1 LATFEGPE
9 DSIFRAFLFLGSK
22 MVKPVSVRR
31 LSARALALVGALAML
46 VGVVAVANAQT
57 FRGGISGR
65 VTDQSGGVLPGV
77 NITATNTATGVSRTT
92 VTSSTGDFSLPDLPL
107 GTYTVEGTLEGFQP
121 QKVSVEVAVSK
132 IAVVEIKLGVSTLSE
147 TVQVSGNSTALD
159 IQSTSLANV
168 VSQKQV
174 QDLPLNGRD
183 FRRMLQ
189 LAPGVTQDSSV
200 NGVRTRGNNYQ
211 IDGADNND
219 AFQNASAVNQ
229 GGVSGIAGTLLP
241 VEAIEQFSVQSG
253 GDSEVGRN
261 AGSTV
266 NLVIKSGTNDLHG
279 SGYYFN
285 RNEALAAQSPLVAPG
300 SPKRPIRN
308 NQYGFSVGGPI
319 VKNSTFFFGT
329 FEGQKLMAGN
339 TLVTTAPSDAW
350 ITQAKATLAQYNVA
364 VNPLA
369 LNLLSLWPKASL
381 TGGAVANNYIST
393 DNNDYTS
400 YNGLAK
406 IDHTFNKQFSLS
418 GRYYGGTGDQTAY
431 DGGSPYLD
439 YYQTVPSRMRNVS
452 IVPSMVLSTHL
463 VNQLVFG
470 YNYFKQ
476 TFNSNSTAADP
487 TSLGLVTNSGISG
500 APVINISGFGQVGG
514 SSPLGRIDTTYHVT
528 DTLSYATASHQIKF
542 GGELRR
548 ANLDI
553 FYDSSKR
560 GSFTFDGTVGPWAGT
575 GTPAQRALADFLAGD
590 VSTATILRGPTRHQ
604 YYQNSFDLY
613 AHDTW
618 TVSSN
623 LTVNYGVRYTYQGV
637 LGASDQQLTT
647 FFPDKGLVS
656 VDQLYPKDWNN
667 IAPRA
672 GVAWTPTADKKWVV
686 RGGWGMYYDVLPI
699 AYFAANTSWPS
710 GNGGALGV
718 GHNPG
723 GANPVYTITQRGF
736 TLVNNVP
743 VFGTT
748 TQPPYGAFSV
758 SQDLQLPYVQSYN
771 VNVERQLG
779 SGTVVQVGY
788 VGTKGSHLAIMRD
801 INAAVPG
808 AGTLQSRRP
817 YNALYPELGAID
829 QMETIGKSRYNSLQ
843 ASLIQRSWHGLSG
856 RANYTYGHSRDTAS
870 EARNT
875 LVMIASNPGAD
886 WGDSDFDVRHIF
898 SAGFSYDIPAFTQGR
913 LGQGWQLNTIVTLE
927 SGRPFNIRAGTNVS
941 GVGDFVD
948 RAVQVGDPFS
958 DLTGSGQ
965 FARFFTASAFANA
978 PAGTFSTLPRNAF
991 HGPSFRTVDLSV
1003 FKTTKLSGNV
1013 SVQLRLEAFNI
1024 FNTINWANPGST
1036 LSSSTTFGLMT
1047 NTRNGSNA
1055 PGIGAGEPRNAQLA
1069 AKLLF

>member
-1 LATFEGPE
+1 MPIL
-9 DSIFRAFLFLGSK
+9 
-22 MVKPVSVRR
+22 V
-31 LSARALALVGALAML
+31 ALALLVGAN
-46 VGVVAVANAQT
+46 VAAAQT

-77 NITATNTATGVSRTT
+77 TVTATNTGTGVSRTT

-107 GTYTVEGTLEGFQP
+107 GTYTVEATIEGFQP
-121 QKVSVEVAVSK
+121 QKVSVDVAVSK
-132 IAVVEIKLGVSTLSE
+132 IAAVEIKLGVSNLNE
-147 TVQVSGNSTALD
+147 TVQVTGTTLDVQSTA
-159 IQSTSLANV
+159 LANV

-200 NGVRTRGNNYQ
+200 NGVRTRGNNFQ

-219 AFQNASAVNQ
+219 AFQNTSAVNQ

-241 VEAIEQFSVQSG
+241 VEAIEQFSVQTN

-261 AGSTV
+261 AGSSV
-266 NLVIKSGTNDLHG
+266 NLVIKSGTNTLHG
-279 SGYYFN
+279 SAYYFN
-285 RNEALAAQSPLVAPG
+285 RNEALAAQSPVAAPG
-300 SPKRPIRN
+300 TPKRPIRN
-308 NQYGFSVGGPI
+308 NQYGFSLGGPI
-319 VKNSTFFFGT
+319 VQNRTFFFGT

-350 ITQAKATLAQYNVA
+350 ITQAKATLAQYNVP

-369 LNLLSLWPKASL
+369 LNLLSLWPSASL
-381 TGGAVANNYIST
+381 TGGAVANNYVSG

-400 YNGLAK
+400 YNGLVK
-406 IDHTFNKQFSLS
+406 IDHTFNKQYSVS
-418 GRYYGGTGDQTAY
+418 GRYFGGTGDQTAY
-431 DGGSPYLD
+431 DGGSPYID

-463 VNQLVFG
+463 VNQVVFG
-470 YNYFKQ
+470 YNYFYQ
-476 TFNSNSTAADP
+476 TFNSHSTAADP
-487 TSLGLVTNSGISG
+487 TSLGLITNSGISG

-514 SSPLGRIDTTYHVT
+514 TSPLGRIDTTYHLT
-528 DTLSYATASHQIKF
+528 DTLSYATASHQFKV
-542 GGELRR
+542 GGEVRR
-548 ANLDI
+548 ALLDI
-553 FYDSSKR
+553 FYDTSKR

-575 GTPAQRALADFLAGD
+575 GTAAQRALADFLAGY
-590 VSTATILRGPTRHQ
+590 VSTGTILRGPTRHN

-618 TVSSN
+618 SIAPSV
-623 LTVNYGVRYTYQGV
+623 TVNYGVRYTYQGV

-647 FFPDKGLVS
+647 FFPDRGLVS

-672 GVAWTPTADKKWVV
+672 GIAWTPTADKKWVI
-686 RGGWGMYYDVLPI
+686 RGAYGLYYDVLPI
-699 AYFAANTSWPS
+699 AYFAANTGWPS

-723 GANPVYTITQRGF
+723 GANPVYTITQRAF
-736 TLVNNVP
+736 TIANNVP

-748 TQPPYGAFSV
+748 LQPPYGAFSV
-758 SQDLQLPYVQSYN
+758 SQDLQLPYVQSWN
-771 VNVERQLG
+771 ANVEREIG
-779 SGTVVQVGY
+779 AGTVVQVGY

-801 INAAVPG
+801 INAAA
-808 AGTLQSRRP
+808 AGTTGSLQSRRP

-829 QMETIGKSRYNSLQ
+829 EMETEGKSRYNALQ
-843 ASLIQRSWHGLSG
+843 VSVIQRTWHGLSG

-875 LVMIASNPGAD
+875 LVMISGNPAAD

-898 SAGFSYDIPAFTQGR
+898 SAGFSYDIPAFTEGR
-913 LGQGWQLNTIVTLE
+913 LGQGWQLNTIATLE
-927 SGRPFNIRAGTNVS
+927 SGRPFNVRAGTNVS

-965 FARFFTASAFANA
+965 YARFFTASAFANPA
-978 PAGTFSTLPRNAF
+978 AGTFSALPRNAF
-991 HGPSFRTVDLSV
+991 HGPDFKTVDLSL
-1003 FKTTKLSGNV
+1003 FKTTKLSGNA

-1024 FNTINWANPGST
+1024 FNTTNWANPGAT

-1055 PGIGAGEPRNAQLA
+1055 PGIGAGEPRNVQLA
-1069 AKLLF
+1069 AKFLF